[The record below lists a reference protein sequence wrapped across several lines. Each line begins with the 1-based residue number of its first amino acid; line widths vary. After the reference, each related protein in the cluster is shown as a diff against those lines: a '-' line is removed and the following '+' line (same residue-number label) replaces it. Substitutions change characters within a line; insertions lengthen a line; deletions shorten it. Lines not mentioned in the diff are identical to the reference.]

1 MVYYNYRWQLIKFEL
16 PFLDLAIAQSRTSH
30 SGIVFHHIINYR
42 ETKPLLRSFKILE
55 KTGSNLAFSR
65 TPWHRSFHR
74 IRNK

>member
-55 KTGSNLAFSR
+55 KQDLTWLLVAPHGIVLF
-65 TPWHRSFHR
+65 
-74 IRNK
+74 IG